1 MKRCNLEKHA
11 QKTGVENG
19 VALMMKRN
27 IYNTVLTPV
36 CISLWCFACSSNLQ
50 ITRCAEV
57 KPSAAGNT
65 RTAEVFKAN
74 EAPGKSYQILG
85 KVFAQQRSGTIFS
98 KPSEEKL
105 LRMMWPVAAELG
117 ADALIDF
124 RSSQYCESGFV
135 PAKRWA
141 SCLAVRWLDNAIP
154 PDNQCD
160 FIVVIPDISTGNA
173 AAANAELD
181 SLIRKTAQYHLES
194 KGYYAILLN
203 HIEPAI
209 TIAQLKALALDSL
222 RNFGDRRAG
231 AVLLVEKDYAVE
243 APKTGP
249 TGRAAAGVS
258 ATLISKKTGR
268 VIWENSATGSDVT
281 FATPTLPYAAF
292 LADAET
298 ALYEAM
304 QNLFMSLPTIS
315 TTVQKAGGTA
325 AEEER

>member
-1 MKRCNLEKHA
+1 MKNRNVYE
-11 QKTGVENG
+11 T
-19 VALMMKRN
+19 AL
-27 IYNTVLTPV
+27 VLV

-50 ITRCAEV
+50 ITRRAEV
-57 KPSAAGNT
+57 KPFVAGT
-65 RTAEVFKAN
+65 IRTAEIFKGN
-74 EAPGKSYQILG
+74 DAPARSYQILG

-105 LRMMWPVAAELG
+105 LRMMQPAAAELG
-117 ADALIDF
+117 ADALIGF

-135 PAKRWA
+135 PTKRWA
-141 SCLAVRWLDNAIP
+141 SGLAIRWVSDANA

-160 FIVVIPDISTGNA
+160 FIVAIPDINA
-173 AAANAELD
+173 AVAHAELD

-194 KGYYAILLN
+194 KGYYAILLE

-209 TIAQLKALALDSL
+209 TLAQLKTLALDSL
-222 RNFGDRRAG
+222 RNFGDRHAG
-231 AVLLVEKDYAVE
+231 AVLLVEKDYAAE

-281 FATPTLPYAAF
+281 FATPAMPYAAF

-315 TTVQKAGGTA
+315 TTAQQAGGTA